1 MIKVDFIKGVSG
13 NLTPLDPTN
22 VFDFDFI
29 NMLSKTKPTDVEI
42 RKVDGTVITG
52 TIIYSASECKY
63 HLQLD
68 KFEVIGKGSCIVID
82 TACSNNEECNDGC
95 TNKKVT
101 LTDDTK
107 FAVLDEHGCIS
118 GDFVTMS
125 DIVKTIVGECIVPSG
140 NPANLVAG
148 DALVGIDG
156 NCNLKRIDPEALC
169 CRQNTGNVN
178 CNECP

>member
-13 NLTPLDPTN
+13 NLIPLDPTN

-29 NMLSKTKPTDVEI
+29 NMLSKTKPTEVEI
-42 RKVDGTVITG
+42 HKVDGTVITG

-82 TACSNNEECNDGC
+82 TACDNEEKCFDGC
-95 TNKKVT
+95 ANKKAV

-107 FAVLDEHGCIS
+107 IPVLDENGCPTQEFTTL
-118 GDFVTMS
+118 GDIKKF
-125 DIVKTIVGECIVPSG
+125 IIGECLVPEG

-148 DALVGIDG
+148 DAIVAIDDD
-156 NCNLKRIDPEALC
+156 CNFKRIDPEALC